1 MRGLD
6 SFEIEALIY
15 VGIFVGVLIAYEESV
30 SFCRGP
36 KPSAR
41 RAAGGCG

>member
-15 VGIFVGVLIAYEESV
+15 VGIFVGVLIAYEGIRQLR
-30 SFCRGP
+30 RGP